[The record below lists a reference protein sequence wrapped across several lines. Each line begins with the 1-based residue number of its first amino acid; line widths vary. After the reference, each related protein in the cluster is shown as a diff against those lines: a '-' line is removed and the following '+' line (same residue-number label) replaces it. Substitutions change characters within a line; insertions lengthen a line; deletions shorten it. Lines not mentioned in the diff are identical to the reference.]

1 MRWDKLIRKQLS
13 QSYTYE
19 LKMDDMVKEWISVY
33 GHDLKWLA
41 YSYVKDHSTAEDI
54 TQETFIKAYQKHASF
69 KEQSSLKTW
78 LYKITVNLCKDHLKS
93 SYIRRVV
100 KKSTDLFRHI
110 PTMDATPEECVIN
123 KSNDEELVDQ
133 VLKLEKK
140 YREIIILFY
149 FEEFEIK
156 ELAEVL
162 NTSPNTIKT
171 RLRRARQLLHEQL
184 TSEGSSEHE

>member
-1 MRWDKLIRKQLS
+1 MIHKKRS
-13 QSYTYE
+13 QSYTCE
-19 LKMDDMVKEWISVY
+19 PKMDDMVEEWISNY

-41 YSYVKDHSTAEDI
+41 YSYVKDHSIAEDI
-54 TQETFIKAYQKHASF
+54 TQETFIKAYQKYPTF
-69 KEQSSLKTW
+69 RDQSSIKTW
-78 LYKITVNLCKDHLKS
+78 LYKINVNLCKDHLKS

-100 KKSTDLFRHI
+100 KKGADLFRSI
-110 PTMDATPEECVIN
+110 PAKDGTPEERLII

-140 YREIIILFY
+140 YREIIILYY

-162 NTSPNTIKT
+162 KTSPNTVKT
-171 RLRRARQLLHEQL
+171 RLRRARQLLQDQL
-184 TSEGSSEHE
+184 TTEGSSENE

>member
-1 MRWDKLIRKQLS
+1 MIHKKRS

-19 LKMDDMVKEWISVY
+19 PKMDDMVEEWISDY

-41 YSYVKDHSTAEDI
+41 YSYVKDHSIAEDI
-54 TQETFIKAYQKHASF
+54 TQETFIKAYQKYPTF
-69 KEQSSLKTW
+69 RDQSSIKTW
-78 LYKITVNLCKDHLKS
+78 LYKININLCKDHLKS

-100 KKSTDLFRHI
+100 KKGTDLFRSI
-110 PTMDATPEECVIN
+110 PSIDGTPEERLIK

-140 YREIIILFY
+140 YREIIILYY

-162 NTSPNTIKT
+162 KTSPNTVKT
-171 RLRRARQLLHEQL
+171 RLRRARQLLQDQL
-184 TSEGSSEHE
+184 TTEGSSENE